1 MFDIPFSIKKISY
14 SLMYRKITTLISFK
28 IESKFDEW
36 VKIFD
41 SKEADLRHLEIDIK
55 PLFRELSKDDP
66 KKVICIHQAPEGNI
80 QRFVQSNSE
89 LIKSHKVDF
98 SSMEESSWI

>member
-1 MFDIPFSIKKISY
+1 MIDIPFNIKTDSLLFMSRKIS
-14 SLMYRKITTLISFK
+14 TVISFK
-28 IESKFDEW
+28 IESTFEEW

-41 SKEADLRHLEIDIK
+41 SKEADLRHSEFDIK
-55 PLFRELSKDDP
+55 PLFRGFSKDDH

-80 QRFVQSNSE
+80 QKFVQANSDW
-89 LIKSHKVDF
+89 IKSHKVDF

>member
-1 MFDIPFSIKKISY
+1 MIDIPFSIKTDSILFMS
-14 SLMYRKITTLISFK
+14 RKIPTVISFK
-28 IESKFDEW
+28 IESTFEEW

-41 SKEADLRHLEIDIK
+41 SKEADLRHSEFDIK
-55 PLFRELSKDDP
+55 PLFRGFSKDDP

-80 QRFVQSNSE
+80 QKFVQANSDW
-89 LIKSHKVDF
+89 IKSHKVDF